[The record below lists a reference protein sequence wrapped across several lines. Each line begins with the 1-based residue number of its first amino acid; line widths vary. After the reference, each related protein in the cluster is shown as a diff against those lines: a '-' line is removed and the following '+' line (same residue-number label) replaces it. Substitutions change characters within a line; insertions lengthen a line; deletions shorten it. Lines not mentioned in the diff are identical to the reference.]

1 MNNIKI
7 LKKMNLFTF
16 LYLAVLIPQVVLA
29 QESAAKD
36 EPMDSEYFNGN
47 LTC

>member
-7 LKKMNLFTF
+7 LKKMNLFSF
-16 LYLAVLIPQVVLA
+16 VYLAVLIPQAVLG

-36 EPMDSEYFNGN
+36 EPVDSEFFNGN